1 MKLLNTCEKCGGSL
15 HPVYD
20 MPGKFYCPSCKMFF
34 ERYSSGWKEVH
45 A

>member
-1 MKLLNTCEKCGGSL
+1 MKYLHTCEICKGSL

-20 MPGKFYCPSCKMFF
+20 MKDKFYCPSCKKYF
-34 ERYSSGWKEVH
+34 ERTSFGWKEVH